1 MQQPSSIMNREL
13 MKKALFLADLSNED
27 HETQQVHVENQ
38 DDFYPAYNLFN

>member
-1 MQQPSSIMNREL
+1 

-38 DDFYPAYNLFN
+38 DDFYPAYNWCESRFTK